1 MAAEIGSYGAG
12 RLAAG
17 GTVHE
22 IGGGDLT
29 VVAQSKVYDGP
40 WRQPERLRHY
50 SGFAKFERPTALGE
64 LELSGQGYRGK
75 WRPTEQI
82 PERLIGSSLCA
93 DAFCSPDQTATGQ
106 TTRLILNAKLSG
118 EGWKGA
124 LYAQHYDWDMYS
136 NPTYANADASSA
148 QIHQFDRRQI
158 LGFRADRS
166 WTLSDR
172 LDVAIGTENRFDRIG
187 KVGVV
192 HTDRRVFIESYGLY
206 RVHEGSASI
215 YGEATLRPVEGLR
228 ITAGLRGDAYRA
240 KVDAKDTEAAALGV
254 GKAGDEIVSPK
265 FGAAYKLSDH
275 VEVYGN
281 WGRGFHSNDARGAVY
296 STRSVPLL
304 VKGVG
309 EEIGA
314 RFQAAGASLTATYW
328 RLGLD
333 SELRF
338 VGDSNAVEPS
348 GASRRRGYELVAF
361 WRPLAWL
368 ALDASYTASRSRYDN
383 GDHIPNAFENA
394 AQAGVSVIRGD
405 WEGSLRVRHL
415 GPSPLVEDNS
425 VRDKGSTV
433 VNARGAYKFPAVN
446 IYAEV
451 LNIADSKDKDIAY
464 AYESFIPGFD
474 AAPVEGR
481 LSRVVE
487 PRTVRVGIKSLF

>member
-93 DAFCSPDQTATGQ
+93 DAFCSPDPTATGQ

-166 WTLSDR
+166 WRLSDR

-281 WGRGFHSNDARGAVY
+281 WGVLSTENLTRSESDEVAPLLNVIEHLVAQLATQYRVKVVGDLNLLPEQMAQNLHDAEANGERHSGIHVNVAIAYGGRHELRDAVRSLLASEAAKGTTLDELAETLEIDHISDHLYTAGQPDPDLIIRTSGEQRMSGFLIWQSAHSEFYFCEAYWPDFRKVDFLRALRSYGARG
-296 STRSVPLL
+296 R
-304 VKGVG
+304 
-309 EEIGA
+309 
-314 RFQAAGASLTATYW
+314 RF
-328 RLGLD
+328 
-333 SELRF
+333 
-338 VGDSNAVEPS
+338 
-348 GASRRRGYELVAF
+348 
-361 WRPLAWL
+361 
-368 ALDASYTASRSRYDN
+368 
-383 GDHIPNAFENA
+383 
-394 AQAGVSVIRGD
+394 
-405 WEGSLRVRHL
+405 GS
-415 GPSPLVEDNS
+415 
-425 VRDKGSTV
+425 
-433 VNARGAYKFPAVN
+433 
-446 IYAEV
+446 
-451 LNIADSKDKDIAY
+451 
-464 AYESFIPGFD
+464 
-474 AAPVEGR
+474 
-481 LSRVVE
+481 
-487 PRTVRVGIKSLF
+487 